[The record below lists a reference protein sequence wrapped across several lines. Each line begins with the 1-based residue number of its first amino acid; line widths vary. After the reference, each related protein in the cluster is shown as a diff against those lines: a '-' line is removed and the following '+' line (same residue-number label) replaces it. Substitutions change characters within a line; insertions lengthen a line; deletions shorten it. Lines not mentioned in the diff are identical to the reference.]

1 MGIVVMGATFV
12 DIKGFPRDA
21 YVAGGCNVGQV
32 KYVHGGV
39 ARNVAED
46 IANIGL
52 QPTYLGIVND
62 TPMGSDVVHH
72 LQAQGVNTEYILT
85 RPDGMG
91 TWLAIFDKGGD
102 LAGSISQRPNMLPLL
117 DVLEEKGDEIFSEAD
132 SVIIEIDLNKEIVEK
147 TLELAKKH
155 QTRLFAVVSNM
166 TIAAQHREAMEQFAC
181 VICNCHEAGILF
193 GEDYS
198 GMSCS
203 QLQAILPEKMAAAR
217 IPAMVVTMG
226 ADGSVYVDE
235 QGHAGVCPA
244 CKVEVCD
251 TTGAGDSFCAGVSA
265 GLTYGKTMAEA
276 VEIGTCL
283 AAKVITSLES
293 VCPCIP
299 AETLGLPNLKK
310 E

>member
-12 DIKGFPRDA
+12 DIKGFPRDT

-39 ARNVAED
+39 ARNVVED

-52 QPTYLGIVND
+52 QPTYVGIVDD
-62 TPMGSDVVHH
+62 TPMGGDVVRR
-72 LQAQGVNTEYILT
+72 LRERGVNTDYMLT
-85 RPDGMG
+85 RPGGMG
-91 TWLAIFDKGGD
+91 TWLAIFNENGD

-117 DVLEEKGDEIFSEAD
+117 EVLEEKGDEIFSEAD
-132 SVIIEIDLNKEIVEK
+132 SVILEIDLNREIVEK
-147 TLELAKKH
+147 SLELAQKYG
-155 QTRLFAVVSNM
+155 TRLFAVVSNM

-198 GMSCS
+198 AMTCAE
-203 QLQAILPEKMAAAR
+203 LQALLPQRVAAAR
-217 IPAMVVTMG
+217 IPSMVVTMG
-226 ADGSVYVDE
+226 AAGSVYVDA
-235 QGHAGVCPA
+235 QGNAGSCPA

-293 VCPCIP
+293 VCPCVS
-299 AETLGLPNLKK
+299 AETLGFMT
-310 E
+310 EQ

>member
-39 ARNVAED
+39 ARNVVED
-46 IANIGL
+46 IANMGL
-52 QPTYLGIVND
+52 HPTYVGIVND
-62 TPMGSDVVHH
+62 TPMGSDVVRH
-72 LQAQGVNTEYILT
+72 LQERGVNTDYVLT

-102 LAGSISQRPNMLPLL
+102 LAGSISQRPNMLPIL
-117 DVLEEKGDEIFSEAD
+117 DVLEEKGDEIFSQAD
-132 SVIIEIDLNKEIVEK
+132 SVILEIDLNREIVEK
-147 TLELAKKH
+147 SLELAKKH
-155 QTRLFAVVSNM
+155 HTRLFAVVSNM
-166 TIAAQHREAMEQFAC
+166 TIAAQYREAMEQFAC

-198 GMSCS
+198 AMSG
-203 QLQAILPEKMAAAR
+203 QELQTILPEKMAAAR

-235 QGHAGVCPA
+235 QGNAGVCPA

-293 VCPCIP
+293 VCPCMS
-299 AETLGLPNLKK
+299 AEKLGFTTV